1 MRCLHWYLSLLSKD
15 AVFVGRLLRCS
26 SVTAFSARFSC
37 LVDKY
42 MRRTTM
48 GFEQRKQER
57 QALVQHL
64 LAQDWN
70 VFGTLKFVNGR
81 TIGRE
86 TADKLLRS
94 YWNKIDRV
102 MFGKVAERQ
111 NMRVQRWC
119 FAHEG
124 SDHENFHVHF
134 VMPSPLQDTEHMCC
148 LLNALWAQHHAQT
161 APLAKNWIMPV
172 QDREFVAS
180 YVTHEHW
187 RMGSDTI
194 LDNLCWGA
202 EQSNLLTQHSLS
214 EHYAQQQGQRIQRA
228 ASPIWLRQAQ
238 HALDVQKARY
248 EANGDLQ
255 IVERG

>member
-1 MRCLHWYLSLLSKD
+1 M
-15 AVFVGRLLRCS
+15 
-26 SVTAFSARFSC
+26 T
-37 LVDKY
+37 
-42 MRRTTM
+42 
-48 GFEQRKQER
+48 FEQRKQER

-64 LAQDWN
+64 MAQDWN

-102 MFGKVAERQ
+102 MFGKAAERQ

-124 SDHENFHVHF
+124 PDHENFHVHF

-148 LLNALWAQHHAQT
+148 LLNAVWAQHHAQT

-180 YVTHEHW
+180 YVTHEYW

-194 LDNLCWGA
+194 LDNLCWDQTSSDTFIQFTH
-202 EQSNLLTQHSLS
+202 EQQ
-214 EHYAQQQGQRIQRA
+214 AQRIQRA
-228 ASPIWLRQAQ
+228 ASPLWLKQAQ
-238 HALDVQKARY
+238 QALNTQQARY
-248 EANGDLQ
+248 EAGGDLQ
-255 IVERG
+255 MMERG